1 MVNIMA
7 MEFMERRNGSNKV
20 LERPHSEKDSRQH
33 DQMSLYFINTI
44 IFNDFLKPL
53 ELFGNRCTVDLVSFN

>member
-7 MEFMERRNGSNKV
+7 MEFMERRNRSIKA
-20 LERPHSEKDSRQH
+20 LERPYSVEDSRQH
-33 DQMSLYFINTI
+33 DQMSLDFINTI

-53 ELFGNRCTVDLVSFN
+53 ELFGNSCTVDLVSFN